1 MNNTV
6 CTRTRRASQKSTNKR
21 NRTCKTCDRVYNN
34 KMDEIIIAS
43 TGETTRR
50 AYKEGEKDA
59 TRSKRKKINTIFR
72 CGPSKATTAAVAF
85 TGLFFHIINIV
96 SHFFNF
102 FFLSQR
108 SSSVS
113 RATNKIMKI
122 ICRFDENKNKR
133 RTGSERSY

>member
-34 KMDEIIIAS
+34 KMDEIIMAS
-43 TGETTRR
+43 TRETTRR

-59 TRSKRKKINTIFR
+59 TSSKRKKINTIFR

-85 TGLFFHIINIV
+85 TELFFPIINIV
-96 SHFFNF
+96 SHFFF
-102 FFLSQR
+102 FFCHNA
-108 SSSVS
+108 S
-113 RATNKIMKI
+113 RR
-122 ICRFDENKNKR
+122 CH
-133 RTGSERSY
+133 ERPTK